1 MWQHVVRRDD
11 GGPGLSIKRGGGV
24 VTEAAAS
31 APSPDQIRRKF
42 GDFFCRKL
50 QGSASRKPALMA
62 CRLQRRAMRHPPS
75 CMTLAA
81 SKVSYDGLDDNGLP
95 ILGQE
100 YMQCSAQS
108 ECRMLR

>member
-11 GGPGLSIKRGGGV
+11 GGPGLSINAEGV

-31 APSPDQIRRKF
+31 APSPTRSDENSVISF
-42 GDFFCRKL
+42 AEIAGIW
-50 QGSASRKPALMA
+50 SRNGVDGLSLAEACYEAPAVVHDVG
-62 CRLQRRAMRHPPS
+62 RIE
-75 CMTLAA
+75 
-81 SKVSYDGLDDNGLP
+81 VSYDGLDDNGLP